1 MLAIPKFK
9 IQGFE
14 YIDEETKKYKLK
26 ENAPQWAKDEF
37 KEYIKNLQDM
47 TKERKKLY
55 EEKGIIITP
64 SYEYIE
70 EVLSQYI

>member
-1 MLAIPKFK
+1 MLGIPKFK

-14 YIDEETKKYKLK
+14 YFDEETKKYKLK
-26 ENAPQWAKDEF
+26 EDAPQWAKEEL
-37 KEYIKNLQDM
+37 KQYIKDLQDM
-47 TKERKKLY
+47 AKQREQEYK
-55 EEKGIIITP
+55 EKGVVITP